1 METEDQRLV
10 WLAQR
15 CGDLVGSGVTQK
27 RVGVEALPRGT
38 LVNV

>member
-1 METEDQRLV
+1 METEAPRLV

-15 CGDLVGSGVTQK
+15 CGDLVGSGVSQK
-27 RVGVEALPRGT
+27 RVGVEVLPRGV

>member
-15 CGDLVGSGVTQK
+15 CGDLVGSGMTQK
-27 RVGVEALPRGT
+27 RVGVEALPRGM